1 MAITDKDILITP
13 NRGQTAEPKIEF
25 KGASATLGPQTISLN
40 VYPTNNG
47 TVSFEGSAGQLFSI
61 TNDLSGTIYSVNDV
75 SGIPSI
81 EVLDSGLVKLAQYSG
96 NVLIGT
102 GTDNGSRLQ
111 VNGVTTV
118 SGNNYT
124 QYGPNSTW
132 GAYLRIGGNGTS
144 VGANIAGI
152 ATTDGNLHIDAG
164 TAKATYLNFYSGTG
178 GVAFGSGSG
187 APVAW
192 MGPDGDLWK
201 GTTDNSGVQYVQNT
215 GTWNISVTG
224 NSG

>member
-96 NVLIGT
+96 PWSRK
-102 GTDNGSRLQ
+102 GSI
-111 VNGVTTV
+111 VNASRPAFVIRQTFGMRKVK
-118 SGNNYT
+118 
-124 QYGPNSTW
+124 PRRKST
-132 GAYLRIGGNGTS
+132 A
-144 VGANIAGI
+144 
-152 ATTDGNLHIDAG
+152 
-164 TAKATYLNFYSGTG
+164 
-178 GVAFGSGSG
+178 
-187 APVAW
+187 
-192 MGPDGDLWK
+192 
-201 GTTDNSGVQYVQNT
+201 
-215 GTWNISVTG
+215 
-224 NSG
+224 